1 MPLVRLDA
9 ANSLLNSKGQCRLA
23 FEPLRRNRGTPNIRL
38 ILPLARGDGHRNL
51 PPMDRTR
58 KIGLTISVVVLA
70 AVALLA
76 LALARARTGVV
87 GDAIALIGEARTGGL
102 TLVMPDAV
110 KGVRVREASV
120 PGRPIVLIDPGH
132 GGRDPGAPGISGA
145 SKEKDLTLAMS
156 QELADLLEQRGR
168 VRVALTREDDK
179 YLTLEQRAAIARHL
193 HAGLFLSIH
202 MDSAPNPLAKGATV
216 YSLSDVASSEEAAR
230 FAASENRDDTALSSE
245 ADDNVRALLA
255 DVALREQMEDSAAL
269 AERMLQRAAGRIEL
283 RPRPHQ
289 FAAFHVLR
297 RAETPAVLVEA
308 GYISNAD
315 DEAKLMT
322 KEGRA
327 PLVLALAQAIEA
339 DLAARTTR

>member
-1 MPLVRLDA
+1 
-9 ANSLLNSKGQCRLA
+9 
-23 FEPLRRNRGTPNIRL
+23 
-38 ILPLARGDGHRNL
+38 
-51 PPMDRTR
+51 MDRNR
-58 KIGLTISVVVLA
+58 KIGLIVCAVTVV

-76 LALARARTGVV
+76 LAVARVRTGVV
-87 GDAIALIGEARTGGL
+87 GDAVALIGEARTGGL
-102 TLVMPDAV
+102 TLVMPEAV

-132 GGRDPGAPGISGA
+132 GGRDPGAPGVSGT

-156 QELADLLEQRGR
+156 KELADLLEQRGR

-202 MDSAPNPLAKGATV
+202 MDSAPNPLARGATV

-230 FAASENRDDTALSSE
+230 FAAAENRDDTALSSE

-269 AERMLQRAAGRIEL
+269 AERMLKRSAGRLEL

-297 RAETPAVLVEA
+297 RAESPAVLVEA

-327 PLVLALAQAIEA
+327 PLVLALAQTVEA
-339 DLAARTTR
+339 DLAARTGR